1 VTTCAGISF
10 QPAERGPAGA
20 EEGLPC
26 PINQGL
32 LPTIATLTSR
42 LFPVLALNVELIRSA
57 A

>member
-1 VTTCAGISF
+1 MSF
-10 QPAERGPAGA
+10 QPDERGPAGA